1 MRFRLFAASMAA
13 FLLCLCGQ
21 AYAQAPVVEPTS
33 NPLGQQGLADRAAT
47 PAVMPTP
54 IYTFADVAGWWWG
67 EVDHYTKVSLQVGP
81 DGRIKLRGPASVDQQ
96 GVINLQRLEILS
108 AGNDL
113 YCNLVNGFLTCHAR
127 FGRTY
132 ATLNLRKAQQ

>member
-1 MRFRLFAASMAA
+1 MRFRLLAASMAA
-13 FLLCLCGQ
+13 FLLCLGT
-21 AYAQAPVVEPTS
+21 AAQAQTPVAESTP
-33 NPLGQQGLADRAAT
+33 NPLGQQGLADRAPT
-47 PAVMPTP
+47 PAVLPTP

-81 DGRIKLRGPASVDQQ
+81 DGRIRLRGPASVDQQ
-96 GVINLQRLEILS
+96 AAINLQRLEILS